1 MIKTASTR
9 QIIEYLE
16 AYEKIHG
23 IGSVDSI
30 GSVCPGSRKVEYI
43 FYIRDEFNSE
53 VRVEIP
59 SIDRE
64 ELFKNKRNN
73 GGINHD
79 LCRIQK
85 EN

>member
-9 QIIEYLE
+9 EIIEYLE

-23 IGSVDSI
+23 VGSVESI
-30 GSVCPGSRKVEYI
+30 GSICSGARTTEYI
-43 FYIRDEFNSE
+43 FYIKDEFGHE
-53 VRVEIP
+53 IRVEIP

-79 LCRIQK
+79 LRGI
-85 EN
+85 